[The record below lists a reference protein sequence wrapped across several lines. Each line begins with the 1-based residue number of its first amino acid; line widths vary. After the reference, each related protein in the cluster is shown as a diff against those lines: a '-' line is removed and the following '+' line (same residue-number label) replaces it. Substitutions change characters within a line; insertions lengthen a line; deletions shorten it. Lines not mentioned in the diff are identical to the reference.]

1 MELDRARELL
11 KQERERIQQEL
22 EELRSRGGSDGELSN
37 IDQHPADVGT
47 ELFEEERDQ
56 SMIDRLKH
64 ELELIDRA
72 EERISN
78 GTYGISVES
87 GEPIPDER
95 LDAVPHAERTVEEQ
109 ARIEAEDRNA
119 SRRGATPAE

>member
-1 MELDRARELL
+1 VEPDRARELL
-11 KQERERIQQEL
+11 QRERERVRQEL
-22 EELRSRGGSDGELSN
+22 EELRNRGGSDGELSN

-64 ELELIDRA
+64 ELEVIDRA
-72 EERISN
+72 EERIVS
-78 GTYGISVES
+78 GTYGLSIES
-87 GEPIPDER
+87 GQPIPDER
-95 LDAVPHAERTVEEQ
+95 LEAIPHAERTVEEQ

-119 SRRGATPAE
+119 SRRGAAPTE

>member
-1 MELDRARELL
+1 MDLDRARELL
-11 KQERERIQQEL
+11 KQERERFQQEL

-56 SMIDRLKH
+56 SMIDRLKR
-64 ELELIDRA
+64 ELEVIDRA
-72 EERISN
+72 EERIAN
-78 GTYGISVES
+78 GTYGFSVES
-87 GEPIPDER
+87 GEAIPDER
-95 LDAVPHAERTVEEQ
+95 LEAIPHAERTVEEQ

-119 SRRGATPAE
+119 SRRGAAPTE